1 MSYSNITSFLASTPS
16 WEVAKDAFANNMK
29 LRIVEPP
36 STDYAIVR
44 YVKDSSDFNNPIV
57 REARSVVIHKPTNTL
72 VSVAP
77 VKSTL
82 YSAWDHAQTTAIQEF
97 VDGTMVNI
105 YRTPDGTV
113 QSSSRSRVG
122 TAKTKFSAKTF
133 QEMIDEALSITPIK
147 HYRELIPDG
156 WDGVSVVLQHPE
168 NRVVCPVVLA
178 KVYIVQMVRFEADGT
193 ITASHDPE
201 EWPESHRPYA
211 PQAYD
216 CKSVGSSKESV
227 DNFVNMK
234 ALSHKHAWQGVVLYD
249 GAGNRTKLRGI
260 FYQTV
265 KLLRGNDGEMAERY
279 ARLRA
284 TRAVK
289 RYLEYFPEDEQPF
302 FTLEGVLRANTK
314 KIYEQYVAVNISKT
328 KSYNDVAW
336 PYKYHVGVLHRRFVE
351 TLRSTKQKINLDY
364 VINYVNSLKYEDVA
378 LIIKGA
384 DVN

>member
-1 MSYSNITSFLASTPS
+1 MSYSNLTSFLTSTPS
-16 WEVAKDAFANNMK
+16 WEIAKDTFVNNMK

-57 REARSVVIHKPTNTL
+57 REARSVVIHKPTNRII
-72 VSVAP
+72 SVAP
-77 VKSTL
+77 VKSK
-82 YSAWDHAQTTAIQEF
+82 SSSESEWDYAQTKAVQEF
-97 VDGTMVNI
+97 VDGTMINI
-105 YRTPDGTV
+105 YRTPEGTV
-113 QSSSRSRVG
+113 ESSSRSRIG

-147 HYRELIPDG
+147 HYRELVPDG
-156 WDGVSVVLQHPE
+156 WDCVSVVIQHPE

-178 KVYIVQMVRFEADGT
+178 KVYIVQMIRFESDGT
-193 ITASHDPE
+193 IVASHDPA
-201 EWPESHRPYA
+201 EWPETHRAYA
-211 PQAYD
+211 PQVYT
-216 CKSVGSSKESV
+216 VGLTKESV

-234 ALSHKHAWQGVVLYD
+234 ALTHKHAWQGVVLYD
-249 GAGNRTKLRGI
+249 GAGNRTKVRGI

-265 KLLRGNDGEMAERY
+265 KLLRGNDGTMEERY

-284 TRAVK
+284 TRSVK

-328 KSYNDVAW
+328 KLYNDVAW

-351 TLRSTKQKINLDY
+351 ILRSTKQKINLDY

-378 LIIKGA
+378 LIMKGG
-384 DVN
+384 DVVV